1 MANKIRREEIG
12 GEGIHVRD
20 SYVWMEIFYLDS
32 LSDYREHLP
41 QDSHRKPDDS
51 PLRSARDCFCS
62 SMIGDALAGLAVA
75 AIAILTVV
83 FFYRLV
89 DL

>member
-62 SMIGDALAGLAVA
+62 SMIGDARGVGSSRYRDFDHS
-75 AIAILTVV
+75 V
-83 FFYRLV
+83 FL
-89 DL
+89 